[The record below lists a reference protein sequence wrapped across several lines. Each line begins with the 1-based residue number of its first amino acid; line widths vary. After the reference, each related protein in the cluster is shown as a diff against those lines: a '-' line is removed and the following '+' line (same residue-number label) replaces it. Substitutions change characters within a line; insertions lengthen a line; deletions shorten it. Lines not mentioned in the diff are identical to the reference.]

1 MFIGGEYDLS
11 HPEHLKDRVQARYRA
26 IVDAG
31 SVLIIADIDA
41 NIGATAGGV
50 ALEMGSAEEAY

>member
-1 MFIGGEYDLS
+1 
-11 HPEHLKDRVQARYRA
+11 LKDRVQARYRA

-31 SVLIIADIDA
+31 SVLIITDIDA
-41 NIGATAGGV
+41 NIGAMAGFV